1 MTATPFTAPLPDPD
15 LFDIS
20 EWPLVYG
27 RFPELGEH
35 DRVRRVLDSL
45 QAILDQKQR
54 FVITWI
60 PARHDHDD
68 EPHEDEKQSMIWLK
82 RHREDLRIWCA
93 GYLYITQ
100 DPALRA
106 LLNGRF
112 PVVEKFLSFPKQ
124 VVDDREEARAV
135 AAVMLNGAL

>member
-1 MTATPFTAPLPDPD
+1 MAFVPPLPDPD
-15 LFDIS
+15 LFDTG

-27 RFPELGEH
+27 RFPELDEK
-35 DRVRRVLDSL
+35 DRVARVLGSL
-45 QAILDQKQR
+45 QSILDQKQR
-54 FVITWI
+54 FVIAWI
-60 PARHDHDD
+60 PAGHDHDD

-82 RHREDLRIWCA
+82 RHRDELRTWCA

-100 DPALRA
+100 DPALTA

-124 VVDDREEARAV
+124 VVGNREEARAV
-135 AAVMLNGAL
+135 AKLMLQR

>member
-1 MTATPFTAPLPDPD
+1 MTFTPPLPDPD

-20 EWPLVYG
+20 EWPLAYG
-27 RFPELGEH
+27 RFPELDEP
-35 DRVRRVLDSL
+35 DRMSRVLGSL
-45 QAILDQKQR
+45 QSIIDRKQR
-54 FVITWI
+54 FVIAWI

-82 RHREDLRIWCA
+82 RHREELRTWCA
-93 GYLYITQ
+93 GYVYITQ
-100 DPALRA
+100 DPELRA

-124 VVDDREEARAV
+124 VVDDRDEARAV
-135 AAVMLNGAL
+135 ARAMLEGRR